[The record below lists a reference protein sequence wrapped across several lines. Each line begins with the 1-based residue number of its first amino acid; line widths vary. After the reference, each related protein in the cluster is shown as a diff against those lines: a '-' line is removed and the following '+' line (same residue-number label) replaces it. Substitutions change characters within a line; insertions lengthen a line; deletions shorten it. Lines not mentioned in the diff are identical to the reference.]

1 MGFTKYPRGVSSF
14 GIGVY
19 GDGHRDIS
27 GRTWF
32 VDGNSGDDAND
43 GFTWETARKTLASAF
58 TSSHDDIA
66 GTGDQGV
73 NRHWARRNTVFIAGD
88 WFTEDLIA
96 FPQKTDVI
104 GVGSAD
110 GFKGAGI
117 TGSHAPVNTGL
128 GTRWFNVNF
137 RPSAADDIITLTSA
151 CQAQEFHGCRFHAAG
166 TGTAVSGIDA
176 TVSNFMKVINCE
188 FQGAFSAN
196 YIDIGAGAM
205 DSLLIQDC
213 IMAGGADNGIMFTG
227 TGTITANRR
236 GNIIGN
242 FIECADICIDVND
255 PSVTNVIN
263 NYMISGETSG
273 ASSFVID
280 LTWACNNRLTSAGTF
295 AYIPVEPA

>member
-1 MGFTKYPRGVSSF
+1 MGLTNFPNGISSF
-14 GIGVY
+14 GLGVY
-19 GDGHRDIS
+19 GSGLQDNS

-32 VDGNSGDDAND
+32 VDGNSGNDSND

-58 TSSHDDIA
+58 ASSHADIA

-73 NRHWARRNTVFIAGD
+73 NKHFARRNTVFIAGD
-88 WFTEDLIA
+88 FFVEDLVA

-110 GFKGAGI
+110 GRKGAGI
-117 TGSHAPVNTGL
+117 IGNHAPVNAGL

-137 RPSAADDIITLTSA
+137 QAGSAADLITLTSA
-151 CQAQEFHGCRFHAAG
+151 CLAQEFHGCSFLSGG
-166 TGTAVSGIDA
+166 TVPTGGIKATA
-176 TVSNFMKVINCE
+176 SNFLKVVDCMFE
-188 FQGAFSAN
+188 GSFSN
-196 YIDIGAGAM
+196 EYIEIAAGAM
-205 DSLLIQDC
+205 DGLLIKDC
-213 IMAGGADNGIMFTG
+213 VMTGGADNGIMFTG

-255 PSVTNVIN
+255 PSVTNVID
-263 NYMISGETSG
+263 NYMISGEASG
-273 ASSFVID
+273 SSSFVID

-295 AYIPVEPA
+295 AYIPAEPA